1 MNVSLYSK
9 AHYEK
14 YKILYSI
21 FGILVVCAVLFYNF
35 YSNFQTEK
43 AINGVI
49 TKGQVYEN
57 FDYSRGRSGLRYS
70 FSVKNK
76 IYKESVVFNDAQKVP
91 LGDSIYISYELENPE
106 NSIPVFDSL
115 HLNDE

>member
-1 MNVSLYSK
+1 MITK
-9 AHYEK
+9 EQYEK
-14 YKILYSI
+14 HKTLYSI
-21 FGILVVCAVLFYNF
+21 LLILVVSAVLFYN
-35 YSNFQTEK
+35 YYLNSKDEK
-43 AINGVI
+43 ARNGII
-49 TKGQVYEN
+49 TKGQVYDN
-57 FDYSRGRSGLRYS
+57 FDYSRGNSGLRYS

-76 IYKESVVFNDAQKVP
+76 IYKESTVFNNAKKVP